1 MGALVCKGTDTRP
14 EFVTFGG
21 RPTLEEFIDC
31 FGAPTELCRTDETFD
46 EGLTVG
52 GRPGA
57 STALTTGPV
66 GDDNSDD

>member
-21 RPTLEEFIDC
+21 RPTLEFIDC
-31 FGAPTELCRTDETFD
+31 FGAPTELCKTDETFD